1 MSDHAFARLVAAIIV
16 PLNLIKEFPELL
28 ILFHLKTSL
37 KKFESY
43 VVGMS

>member
-1 MSDHAFARLVAAIIV
+1 MAGLVAAIIV
-16 PLNLIKEFPELL
+16 PLNVIKELTPKLL